1 MLSTLKA
8 AKLSQA
14 TQQGPN
20 LRRDPVLGQAAWE
33 AWLWNMEH
41 PRVRWLQTGW
51 LGRLGNIKVSPPVTD
66 NIVHVLGDEAQL
78 LSS

>member
-8 AKLSQA
+8 AKVSQA

-51 LGRLGNIKVSPPVTD
+51 LGRLGNIKVVP
-66 NIVHVLGDEAQL
+66 
-78 LSS
+78 SSD